1 MNSSKNR
8 QSIAL
13 ITGITGQDG
22 SYLAELLVS
31 KGYIVHGIARYNS
44 GTLDRFYNLPSYN
57 EIKTK
62 VQIHYA
68 CMEDMSRIES
78 IVRSFKP
85 DEIYHLAS
93 QSHVGHSFNIPV
105 STCEIT
111 ALGTL
116 KMLEIIKNL
125 PSPKPKFLH
134 ASSSEIFGQPRTAPQ
149 NELTCHNPI
158 TPYGIAKSFAT
169 NMVKLYRD
177 IEGLFAVNAICYNHE
192 SPRRSDEYVTRKI
205 IKTAVQIKRR
215 EKPFLEL
222 GDIYAQRDWGYA
234 PDYVEAMYMA
244 LQHDKPQDYIVATG
258 KTHTVKEWLE
268 TTFKLLDLDVDRY
281 VKINAVLN
289 RPNRVTGLVGDIGR
303 ITSELNWRPKHDFN
317 SIIIEMIKAELKS

>member
-1 MNSSKNR
+1 MKPPTKK
-8 QSIAL
+8 AF

-31 KGYIVHGIARYNS
+31 KGYIVHGITRWDS
-44 GTLDRFYNLPSYN
+44 GSLAKMSNLPSYQ
-57 EIKTK
+57 EIKHRLT
-62 VQIHYA
+62 IHYA
-68 CMEDMSRIES
+68 DMQDMSLIES
-78 IVRSFKP
+78 LVRHIRP

-111 ALGTL
+111 AMGTL
-116 KMLEIIKNL
+116 KMLEMMKNL
-125 PSPKPKFLH
+125 PEPRPKFLH
-134 ASSSEIFGQPRTAPQ
+134 ASSSEIFGQPKTAPQ
-149 NELTCHNPI
+149 NELTSHNPI

-177 IEGLFAVNAICYNHE
+177 IEGLFAINAICYNHE
-192 SPRRSDEYVTRKI
+192 SPRRSEQYVTRKI
-205 IKTAVQIKRR
+205 IKTAVQIKRS
-215 EKPFLEL
+215 ETSHLVL

-234 PDYVEAMYMA
+234 PDYVEAMYLAM
-244 LQHDKPQDYIVATG
+244 QHQKPQDYIIATG
-258 KTHTVKEWLE
+258 KTHTVKEWLD
-268 TTFKLLDLDVDRY
+268 TAFKLLGLEVDRH
-281 VKINAVLN
+281 VRIDASLN

-317 SIIIEMIKAELKS
+317 SIIVEMIKAELKS